1 MKRNEKITFSELV
14 GRIAD
19 EAKVSKKVA
28 RSLLKEMSAIIDDG
42 LRHNGKVRI
51 SGLGIFKLKW
61 RAAKTGRNPQ
71 TGEPIEIPSQN
82 RVVFK
87 ATADLRRFINRNYEN
102 EHLEYIDYI
111 KDIPTFYSEK
121 TVFYRRL
128 STIKWVGLLI
138 VLMLFILP
146 GIFYLFTPSFKSP
159 TGVQEK
165 IQHRAVKVSDQY
177 AEELLLSEKSNNLLP
192 GSGVLSIASSGVS
205 SDGSSGPAD
214 KPGCTQAIKK
224 GDTLWM
230 ISKVFY
236 DDPYLW
242 PNIFRVNLSVINDP
256 DVLEVDTLIYAP
268 PLEGTAEYLTPNDI
282 MNVSDGYF
290 QVYLAYNRLGKKNA
304 PLFLHVARQFNVP
317 EVSVQ
322 NQKPIPK
329 VRKDPGTIYQTYG
342 AGENTKKN

>member
-42 LRHNGKVRI
+42 LRHDGKVRI
-51 SGLGIFKLKW
+51 SDLGIFKLKW

-87 ATADLRRFINRNYEN
+87 PAADLRRFINRNYEN
-102 EHLEYIDYI
+102 ERFEYIDDT

-121 TVFYRRL
+121 TAFRRRL

-146 GIFYLFTPSFKSP
+146 GIFYLFTPFFKSP
-159 TGVQEK
+159 VGVQEK
-165 IQHRAVKVSDQY
+165 TQHRAVKVSDQY
-177 AEELLLSEKSNNLLP
+177 AEELLLSEKSNNPLP
-192 GSGVLSIASSGVS
+192 GSGVLSITSSGVS

-214 KPGCTQAIKK
+214 KPGCTQAVKK

-236 DDPYLW
+236 ADPYLW

-256 DVLEVDTLIYAP
+256 DVLEVGTLIYAP

-317 EVSVQ
+317 EVSAQ
-322 NQKPIPK
+322 NQKPITK
-329 VRKDPGTIYQTYG
+329 ARKD
-342 AGENTKKN
+342 ENTKKN